1 VILVNAFRCSVTP
14 VCLIIYY
21 TISFFILSTIERNSS
36 EYIQVSQNR
45 EMHLHRT
52 RQLKNKS
59 HCVTPAFSKYD
70 DISSKEDTEE
80 EVIYSDG
87 EPFEGYLYPNN
98 TWDSE
103 DSTREEEYKVSGW
116 I

>member
-1 VILVNAFRCSVTP
+1 M
-14 VCLIIYY
+14 
-21 TISFFILSTIERNSS
+21 STIERNSS
-36 EYIQVSQNR
+36 EYTQMSQNR

-80 EVIYSDG
+80 EVIYSEG
-87 EPFEGYLYPNN
+87 ELTYTPTIL
-98 TWDSE
+98 WDSE
-103 DSTREEEYKVSGW
+103 DSMYEEDYSVKSGF

>member
-1 VILVNAFRCSVTP
+1 M
-14 VCLIIYY
+14 
-21 TISFFILSTIERNSS
+21 
-36 EYIQVSQNR
+36 SQNR

-59 HCVTPAFSKYD
+59 HCVTPALSKYD

-80 EVIYSDG
+80 EVIYSEG
-87 EPFEGYLYPNN
+87 EPFEGYLYN

-103 DSTREEEYKVSGW
+103 DSMYEEDYSVKSGF

>member
-1 VILVNAFRCSVTP
+1 MVENQRSIT
-14 VCLIIYY
+14 
-21 TISFFILSTIERNSS
+21 ERNSS
-36 EYIQVSQNR
+36 EYTQISQNG

-59 HCVTPAFSKYD
+59 HCVKPALSNYD
-70 DISSKEDTEE
+70 DISSKDDAEE
-80 EVIYSDG
+80 EVIYSEG

-103 DSTREEEYKVSGW
+103 DSMYEEDYSVQSG
-116 I
+116 